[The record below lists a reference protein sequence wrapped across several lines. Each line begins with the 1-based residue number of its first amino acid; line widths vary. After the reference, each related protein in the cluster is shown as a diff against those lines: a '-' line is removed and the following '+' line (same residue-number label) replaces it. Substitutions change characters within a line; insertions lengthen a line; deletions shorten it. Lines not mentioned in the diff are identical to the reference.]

1 MSKEIKSKV
10 TTQVK
15 INENSILSKGYGLAP
30 KFITTHQHLTSEAK
44 MIWLYLS
51 SFCGNGNVAFPSRD
65 LILHHLGMS
74 KNRFYKHRELLLE
87 HGLIRI
93 EKNRALI
100 EYTDGT
106 SKSVQDNN
114 TYILALDFTEIEK
127 NKEIYKLE
135 TTNKTTKKPVSK
147 QDKKVVK
154 KTKSTVGISQFAE
167 CPQNEDVEVEDVQQK
182 DSNNNSV
189 KNNSFNNNISSS
201 SSCLKIEPTEDEDDI
216 NQIYNFAK
224 DNNFKLQRPTIKNLL
239 VAYKQSDIIKAITIC
254 LDRADIKSP
263 TAYLKTVLK
272 DLTSNKTVVNN
283 ISVNNDNK
291 ANSSTSNYT
300 SNNSKRFG
308 SSFVSGESEYSKV
321 NAKLLDEIESLS
333 C

>member
-30 KFITTHQHLTSEAK
+30 KFITTHQHLTPEAK

-65 LILHHLGMS
+65 LILHHLGIS

-87 HGLIRI
+87 YGLIRL
-93 EKNRALI
+93 EKNRAVL

-106 SKSVQDNN
+106 SKNVQDNS
-114 TYILALDFTEIEK
+114 TYILALDFAEIEK

-135 TTNKTTKKPVSK
+135 ATKKTTKKAVSK
-147 QDKKVVK
+147 NDKKVVK
-154 KTKSTVGISQFAE
+154 KTRVTVGISQFAQ
-167 CPQNEDVEVEDVQQK
+167 CPQNGDVEGLDVEQK
-182 DSNNNSV
+182 DSNNNNI

-201 SSCLKIEPTEDEDDI
+201 SCLETTIKEDEDNI
-216 NQIYNFAK
+216 NQIYYFAK

-239 VAYKQSDIIKAITIC
+239 VAYKAADIVKAITIC
-254 LDRADIKSP
+254 LDREDIKSP
-263 TAYLKTVLK
+263 TSYLKTVLK
-272 DLTSNKTVVNN
+272 DITSTKTVVNN
-283 ISVNNDNK
+283 ISVNNNKLDN
-291 ANSSTSNYT
+291 NLTSNYT

-308 SSFVSGESEYSKV
+308 SICGTSEYSKV
-321 NAKLLDEIESLS
+321 NAKLLKEIEGLAY
-333 C
+333 